1 MISKLFRII
10 IYIFIINFFT
20 FNYSFSDSNKQIEI
34 TGNKRISNETIIMF
48 AEIQNNDLSDPSV
61 LNKILKNLYK
71 TNYFENVSIKYND
84 SILYIKVEEYPL
96 IKNIEYT
103 GIKAKKIENEIK
115 KDLNLK
121 NRLSFNK
128 FLLKKDIDI
137 IKKKLRLF
145 GYFFSS
151 VDVYLEELD
160 DNLVSIKYQINL
172 GEKAKIKKISFIGDK
187 VFKDKK
193 LKSIIISEESKF
205 WKFIS
210 GKKFLNENVIALDT
224 RLLKNFYLNKGY
236 YNVQINTS
244 YAKSIDNKSF
254 ELIFSID
261 ANERIFFND
270 LTLNL
275 PIDYDK
281 DNFKE
286 LFKLFENLKGEPY
299 SINIVEDILDK
310 IDQIT
315 LNNQFESISASI
327 NEEIVDEKL
336 NLNFKIEETE
346 KLIVEKIN
354 IFGNNVTRENV
365 IRNQFEIDEGD
376 PYNEILAKKSIN
388 NLKSLNFFKDVKS
401 ETTLGSKK
409 DTRVINISIEEK
421 PTGEI
426 SAGAGVGTSGSTIS
440 FGIRENNYL
449 GKGVSVSSNIILNE
463 ESVKG
468 LLSVTNPNY
477 NNSDKL
483 VYFTAE
489 ASETDRLET
498 FGYKTTRNGF
508 ALGSNFE
515 FLDQLR
521 FGLGNSNYYEKIETS
536 SIASE
541 RQKKQKGNY
550 WDSFLNLEFD
560 YDTRNQKFQATDGI
574 RSQYFVDIPLI
585 SETASFTNTY
595 LLKSFKEL
603 YEDNISSI
611 SLFLQSSFSIKDENI
626 KLSERIILPSSRL
639 RGFERGKIGPKD
651 GKDYIGGNY
660 AAAVNFSS
668 TIPQILSNEENI
680 DFLFFIDAANVWG
693 VDYFDGEDEGS
704 EIRSSTG
711 FGIDWLTP
719 VGPLKFTLA
728 TPITKAD
735 TDKTETFRFDLG
747 TTF

>member
-1 MISKLFRII
+1 MFLKIIKIAIFLFL
-10 IYIFIINFFT
+10 FNLFT
-20 FNYSFSDSNKQIEI
+20 FNYSLSDDNRKLKI
-34 TGNKRISNETIIMF
+34 TGNNRISNETILMF
-48 AEIQNNDLSDPSV
+48 ADINYNDLSDPTE
-61 LNKILKNLYK
+61 LNKILKNIYNS
-71 TNYFENVSIKYND
+71 NYFDEVSVKFEN
-84 SILYIKVEEYPL
+84 SILYINVEEFPL
-96 IKNIEYT
+96 IQNIEFE
-103 GIKAKKIENEIK
+103 GIKAKKITNEIK

-121 NRLSFNK
+121 NRSSFNK
-128 FLLKKDIDI
+128 LLLEKDIDK

-145 GYFFSS
+145 GYFFST
-151 VDVYLEELD
+151 VDTYLEELD
-160 DNLVSIKYQINL
+160 DNLVSIKYKIDL
-172 GEKAKIKKISFIGDK
+172 GEKAKIKKISFIGNK
-187 VFKDKK
+187 IFKDKK
-193 LKSIIISEESKF
+193 LKSVIVSEESKF

-210 GKKFLNENVIALDT
+210 GNKFLNENIIALDT

-236 YNVQINTS
+236 YNAEINTS
-244 YAKSIDNKSF
+244 FAKSLDNKSF
-254 ELIFSID
+254 ELIFSIN
-261 ANERIFFND
+261 ANKKIFFND

-275 PIDYDK
+275 PIDYNK

-286 LFKLFENLKGEPY
+286 LVELFDDLKGEPY
-299 SINIVEDILDK
+299 SINTIEDILNK
-310 IDQIT
+310 IDVIT
-315 LNNQFESISASI
+315 LNNQFESISASV
-327 NEEIVDEKL
+327 NEKIIDDKL
-336 NLNFKIEETE
+336 NVDFKIQET
-346 KLIVEKIN
+346 KRFTVEKIN

-376 PYNEILAKKSIN
+376 PFNEILANKSIN
-388 NLKSLNFFKDVKS
+388 NLKNLNFFRNVES
-401 ETTLGSKK
+401 EIINGIKPETK
-409 DTRVINISIEEK
+409 VINISVEEK

-440 FGIRENNYL
+440 FGVKENNYL

-483 VYFTAE
+483 VYFNAE

-508 ALGSNFE
+508 SIGSNFE
-515 FLDQLR
+515 FLDKLR

-536 SIASE
+536 SKASE

-560 YDTRNQKFQATDGI
+560 YDTRNQKFQATEGI
-574 RSQYFVDIPLI
+574 RSQYFIDLPVI
-585 SETASFTNTY
+585 SETASLTNTY
-595 LLKSFKEL
+595 LLKSYAEL
-603 YEDNISSI
+603 YENNISSI
-611 SLFLQSSFSIKDENI
+611 SLFLQSSFSLKDENI

-660 AAAVNFSS
+660 AASINFSS
-668 TIPQILSNEENI
+668 TIPQILSEEENL
-680 DFLFFIDAANVWG
+680 DFLFFVDAANVWG
-693 VDYFDGEDEGS
+693 VDYFDGEGEGS
-704 EIRSSTG
+704 KIRSSTG
-711 FGIDWLTP
+711 FGVDWLTP
-719 VGPLKFTLA
+719 VGPLKFTFA
-728 TPITKAD
+728 VPITKAD